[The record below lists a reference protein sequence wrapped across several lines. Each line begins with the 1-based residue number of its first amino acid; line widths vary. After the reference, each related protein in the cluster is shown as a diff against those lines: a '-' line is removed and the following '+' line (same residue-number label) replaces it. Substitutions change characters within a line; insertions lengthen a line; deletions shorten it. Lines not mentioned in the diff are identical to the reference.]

1 MRKIRIG
8 KDIYFTWQILTN
20 KEPVPLEGRDLKL
33 MLKNPLGRFLD
44 FHFEIYQG
52 NKLKFTF
59 HGTDHK
65 HLGTY
70 SLTLWENYGK
80 EGQTAVDMCE
90 AFRLVAPTCEE
101 DSISVPN
108 LEMATVNLGASSID
122 ISLNSDMIVS
132 TTNESCGCLLYQETP
147 VHTVYAK
154 QEERYEDHQTQRCGS
169 AF

>member
-70 SLTLWENYGK
+70 LWGIERSGFFNDRGKWVKGFEN
-80 EGQTAVDMCE
+80 QMV
-90 AFRLVAPTCEE
+90 
-101 DSISVPN
+101 
-108 LEMATVNLGASSID
+108 
-122 ISLNSDMIVS
+122 
-132 TTNESCGCLLYQETP
+132 
-147 VHTVYAK
+147 
-154 QEERYEDHQTQRCGS
+154 
-169 AF
+169 

>member
-90 AFRLVAPTCEE
+90 AFRLVATTCEE

-108 LEMATVNLGASSID
+108 LEMAP
-122 ISLNSDMIVS
+122 S
-132 TTNESCGCLLYQETP
+132 TLVLLPLTYQP
-147 VHTVYAK
+147 VEAFPFLMRQKTG
-154 QEERYEDHQTQRCGS
+154 RYTAGRMENGRR
-169 AF
+169 

>member
-90 AFRLVAPTCEE
+90 AFRLVATL
-101 DSISVPN
+101 VKRT
-108 LEMATVNLGASSID
+108 A
-122 ISLNSDMIVS
+122 
-132 TTNESCGCLLYQETP
+132 
-147 VHTVYAK
+147 
-154 QEERYEDHQTQRCGS
+154 
-169 AF
+169 